1 MSERRPALGLVAIC
15 AVTMCAFAANSLL
28 NRLALAGGETGPAS
42 FAAIRL
48 AAGAAMLCAL
58 VMGGRGGP
66 ARLRTGMHAGHAAAL
81 AVYMLGFSFAYVTL
95 DAGLGALIL
104 FGAVQITM
112 FAGGMVAGDPI
123 PPRRLFGA
131 CLAMAGLAGL
141 LWPAG
146 AAAPPLAGALLMTM
160 AGIGWGIFSLK
171 GRGGRDPLGTMAGSF
186 LLALPA
192 GLLALVAV
200 GGDALGARGGLLAVL
215 SGAVTSGLGY
225 AAWYRVLPRLASSA
239 AAVLQLSV
247 PVLAMAGGAALLGET
262 VGLRAA
268 IAAVVVLGGVA
279 LAVTAPSAP
288 ARQG

>member
-1 MSERRPALGLVAIC
+1 MRRRYPALGLVVLC

-28 NRLALAGGETGPAS
+28 NRLALAGSDTGPAS

-48 AAGAAMLCAL
+48 AAGAMMLCAL
-58 VMGGRGGP
+58 VIGGKGGL
-66 ARLRTGMHAGHAAAL
+66 ARLRMGMHAGHAVAL

-112 FAGGMVAGDPI
+112 FAGGMVAGDAI
-123 PPRRLFGA
+123 PTQRLVGA
-131 CLAMAGLAGL
+131 GLAMAGLVGL

-146 AAAPPLAGALLMTM
+146 AAAPPLAGALLMTA

-192 GLLALVAV
+192 GVLALAVV
-200 GGDALGARGGLLAVL
+200 GGDGIDMRGALQAVV

-225 AAWYRVLPRLASSA
+225 AAWYRLLPRLASSA

-247 PVLAMAGGAALLGET
+247 PVLAMAGGVVLLGET
-262 VGLRAA
+262 VGLRALLAA
-268 IAAVVVLGGVA
+268 IVVLGGIA
-279 LAVTAPSAP
+279 LAVTVPSAP
-288 ARQG
+288 ARRG